1 MPTLASMEI
10 PPPRNWEDF
19 EDLCCDLWQRIWQD
33 PTAQRHGRQGQPQA
47 GVDVY
52 GRPHRDGVWA
62 GEWAGVQCKGRSRY
76 AGSRLT
82 RKQIEAEVRNAKGFN
97 PRLSSFTI
105 ATTAQRDV
113 LAQETARKITEAQR
127 KKGSF
132 DVQVVFWEDIALYLA
147 EYPDVVKKHYPQ
159 LGVEDRSSHRAL
171 REDYLRGEWARL
183 IPVPLLG
190 VAGPASR
197 REEIPLSAVYTALD
211 VTAAIRVG
219 EKAANELH
227 EGLGEI
233 GGIGLRG
240 DEKYLKR
247 LRARVR
253 KEASEKLREEPWR
266 GPEEGYGHRFTAVE
280 ATAAASRLVL
290 LGPGGSGKS
299 TFARY
304 LSLCLAG
311 EALGRPQADLARLN
325 GQPKPGA
332 GAVDPASLPWPHGAL
347 LPVFVELR
355 KLVVSDAFPG
365 ESVAGDARHLLAYL
379 DAQVDAKL
387 GELLRQAFAEPGGAL
402 LVLDGLDETPA
413 AELCRERLKQVIFS
427 FTRRYPETRVLVTS
441 RPYAY
446 QEGSPWRLDEAGFVE
461 ATLAPF
467 DDHKTRAYVEG
478 WYRHL
483 AARGQLDADSAA
495 ARIEDLVREIR
506 STPYLQSLAERPL
519 MLTMMADL
527 HASAGG
533 RLRGGRAGLYERSVE
548 LLLDRWNQLRDVGE
562 DRTIA
567 EVLGMDLEQIRQ
579 ALEDLAY
586 EVHRLRGRASRSEPA
601 DVTDAELWKALDRE
615 RSRDR
620 VVDERR
626 VMDYLH
632 QRSGILLAESPSLFR
647 FPHRS
652 YQEYLAACHL
662 TRANFPDLLLSEV
675 KADPALWREVTLLAA
690 GKVAATPFA
699 AWALLEGLVPRE
711 PDAEVTREAPEFL
724 RALYAALAV
733 GETELWRKVQD
744 QDAGKL
750 ERIRLWLERSLEL
763 GALAPVDRATGGR
776 VLAHLGDRRK
786 GVGLREDG
794 LPEIDWEVIPA
805 GPFVMGPD
813 PGPFSKAGKVEVEV
827 GAFRIARFP
836 VTNAQYE
843 TFVSDGGYT
852 SRWRRCW
859 TSEGWKWKDER
870 RRPMDGGASEES
882 RLPNHPRVMVTWYEA
897 HAFCGWLTEKLGYE
911 VRLPTEAEWE
921 KAARGCDGRVYPWGE
936 DFDATRCNVLDTG
949 IGTTSAVGAFPSGSS
964 PYGVLDMSGNVWEWC
979 ATTWRKTY
987 EEPAVEDPEGT
998 ASRVARGG
1006 SFVDV
1011 QEHARCAFRFH
1022 VTPVV
1027 ADANLGFRVS
1037 APIL

>member
-1 MPTLASMEI
+1 
-10 PPPRNWEDF
+10 
-19 EDLCCDLWQRIWQD
+19 
-33 PTAQRHGRQGQPQA
+33 
-47 GVDVY
+47 
-52 GRPHRDGVWA
+52 
-62 GEWAGVQCKGRSRY
+62 
-76 AGSRLT
+76 
-82 RKQIEAEVRNAKGFN
+82 
-97 PRLSSFTI
+97 
-105 ATTAQRDV
+105 
-113 LAQETARKITEAQR
+113 
-127 KKGSF
+127 
-132 DVQVVFWEDIALYLA
+132 
-147 EYPDVVKKHYPQ
+147 
-159 LGVEDRSSHRAL
+159 
-171 REDYLRGEWARL
+171 
-183 IPVPLLG
+183 
-190 VAGPASR
+190 
-197 REEIPLSAVYTALD
+197 
-211 VTAAIRVG
+211 
-219 EKAANELH
+219 
-227 EGLGEI
+227 
-233 GGIGLRG
+233 
-240 DEKYLKR
+240 
-247 LRARVR
+247 
-253 KEASEKLREEPWR
+253 
-266 GPEEGYGHRFTAVE
+266 VE

-365 ESVAGDARHLLAYL
+365 ESDAGDARHLLAYL
-379 DAQVDAKL
+379 DAQGDAKL
-387 GELLRQAFAEPGGAL
+387 GELLRQAFAEPAGAL

-413 AELCRERLKQVIFS
+413 AELCRERIKQVILS

-446 QEGSPWRLDEAGFVE
+446 QEASPWRLDEAGFAE

-467 DDHKTRAYVEG
+467 DDHKTHAYVEG

-483 AARGQLDADSAA
+483 AARGQLDADSAD

-506 STPYLQSLAERPL
+506 STPYLQPLAERPL

-579 ALEDLAY
+579 ALEEFAY

-632 QRSGILLAESPSLFR
+632 QRSGILLADSPSLFR

-662 TRANFPDLLLSEV
+662 TRVRFPELLLSEV

-763 GALAPVDRATGGR
+763 GALAPVDRAAGGR

-786 GVGLREDG
+786 GVGLRKDG

-813 PGPFSKAGKVEVEV
+813 RFSKTEEIEVDV
-827 GAFRIARFP
+827 GAFRIARWP
-836 VTNAQYE
+836 VTNVQYE
-843 TFVSDGGYT
+843 VFVSDGGYT
-852 SRWRRCW
+852 SKWRRCW
-859 TSEGWKWKDER
+859 TQAGWKWKGER
-870 RRPMDGGASEES
+870 RRPKDEGASEALL
-882 RLPNHPRVMVTWYEA
+882 LPNHPRVVVTWYEA
-897 HAFCGWLTEKLGYE
+897 WAFSRWLAEKLGFE
-911 VRLPTEAEWE
+911 VRLPSEAEWE

-1006 SFVDV
+1006 SFGIGQVF
-1011 QEHARCAFRFH
+1011 ARCAFRH
-1022 VTPVV
+1022 YNLPDD
-1027 ADANLGFRVS
+1027 ADALLGFRVS